1 MKIKDLS
8 LTDYISG
15 VSAIGLAI
23 SVISQSYFYFR
34 LDALWI
40 MSLISP
46 TIYLF
51 DVVKVI
57 VLLLILLGGVIAL
70 EQLYRYLTKKFRH
83 KKKIRY
89 VEGKLID
96 DLLIKNRVNY
106 ERNFYLF
113 LCILICIFIFL
124 FAFLKFK
131 TTFFLFVILGI
142 FLGIVML
149 IALDKTLSKE
159 IRRTFLG
166 LLLFVG
172 SLLHGEYKYIQ
183 IVELPQVLL
192 KDKKS
197 EFNQS
202 KLLEVTKTDAI
213 LFQRNNK
220 GAVNFKIISLNQID
234 KIIAFN
240 HK

>member
-1 MKIKDLS
+1 MNIRDLS

-15 VSAIGLAI
+15 VSAIGLTI

-34 LDALWI
+34 LDALWV

-51 DVVKVI
+51 DVIKVI
-57 VLLLILLGGVIAL
+57 VLLLILVGGVIAL

-83 KKKIRY
+83 KKKVRY
-89 VEGKLID
+89 IEGKSID
-96 DLLIKNRVNY
+96 DLLIKNRVSY
-106 ERNFYLF
+106 ERNFNIF
-113 LCILICIFIFL
+113 LCVLVCIFTFFL
-124 FAFLKFK
+124 ALLKFRA
-131 TTFFLFVILGI
+131 TLALFVILGI
-142 FLGIVML
+142 FLGIVIL
-149 IALDKTLSKE
+149 IALDKTLSKVT
-159 IRRTFLG
+159 RRTFLG

-172 SLLHGEYKYIQ
+172 SLLHGEYKYMQ

-213 LFQRNNK
+213 LFQRDNK
-220 GAVNFKIISLNQID
+220 RAVSFKIINLNQID
-234 KIIAFN
+234 KIIAFH

>member
-1 MKIKDLS
+1 MNIRDLS

-15 VSAIGLAI
+15 VSAIGLTI

-34 LDALWI
+34 LDALWV

-51 DVVKVI
+51 DVIKVI
-57 VLLLILLGGVIAL
+57 VLLLILVGGVIAL
-70 EQLYRYLTKKFRH
+70 EQFYRYLTKKFRH
-83 KKKIRY
+83 KKKVRY
-89 VEGKLID
+89 IEGKSID
-96 DLLIKNRVNY
+96 DLLIKNRVRY
-106 ERNFYLF
+106 ERNFNIF
-113 LCILICIFIFL
+113 LCVLVCIFTFFL
-124 FAFLKFK
+124 ALLKFRA
-131 TTFFLFVILGI
+131 TLALFVILGI
-142 FLGIVML
+142 FLGIVIL
-149 IALDKTLSKE
+149 IALDKTLSKVT
-159 IRRTFLG
+159 RRTFLG

-172 SLLHGEYKYIQ
+172 SLLHGEYKYMQ

-213 LFQRNNK
+213 LFQRDNK
-220 GAVNFKIISLNQID
+220 RAVSFKIINLNQID
-234 KIIAFN
+234 KIIAFH

>member
-1 MKIKDLS
+1 MKIRELS
-8 LTDYISG
+8 ITDYISG
-15 VSAIGLAI
+15 VSAIGLTI

-34 LDALWI
+34 LDALWV

-51 DVVKVI
+51 DVIKVI
-57 VLLLILLGGVIAL
+57 VFLLVLVGGVIAL
-70 EQLYRYLTKKFRH
+70 EQFYRYLTKKFRH
-83 KKKIRY
+83 KKKIKY
-89 VEGKLID
+89 VESKSID
-96 DLLIKNRVNY
+96 DLLIKNRANY
-106 ERNFYLF
+106 ERNFYIF
-113 LCILICIFIFL
+113 LCTLICIFIFFL
-124 FAFLKFK
+124 TFLKFK
-131 TTFFLFVILGI
+131 VTLVLFVILGI
-142 FLGIVML
+142 FLGIVIL
-149 IALDKTLSKE
+149 IALDKTLSKVT
-159 IRRTFLG
+159 RRTLLG

-183 IVELPQVLL
+183 IVELPHVLL
-192 KDKKS
+192 KDKNS
-197 EFNQS
+197 EFNQA

-234 KIIAFN
+234 KIIAFD

>member
-1 MKIKDLS
+1 M
-8 LTDYISG
+8 
-15 VSAIGLAI
+15 
-23 SVISQSYFYFR
+23 
-34 LDALWI
+34 
-40 MSLISP
+40 
-46 TIYLF
+46 
-51 DVVKVI
+51 
-57 VLLLILLGGVIAL
+57 
-70 EQLYRYLTKKFRH
+70 
-83 KKKIRY
+83 
-89 VEGKLID
+89 
-96 DLLIKNRVNY
+96 NY

-202 KLLEVTKTDAI
+202 KLLEVTKIDAI

-220 GAVNFKIISLNQID
+220 GAANFKIISLNQID